1 MNNNSFLKKILFSLS
16 IVFFVSCDKDFNEIG
31 ADIIE
36 ADIHHNM
43 IKHQAKVVAYD
54 RPTGAVQANN
64 LPVNSLGVYNN
75 PVFGKTVAHFVTQ
88 VELASENPRIFEPL
102 IDSVYLYV
110 PYFSKSLGADPATGT
125 TSYELDSIYGTAN
138 AQFKLRVYENGHYLR
153 STDPGSPNVSG
164 QKYFSD
170 EKPMIDAAKGP
181 MLNLAET
188 FSFSNAEVQF
198 KYTVN
203 SEDLIDERFAPG
215 MYLTLDEDYFQQKIL
230 NAPAGKLANNNVFK
244 DYMRGLYFN
253 VEQIGDQSA
262 LGMTRF
268 SEGRIVIVYYDYKA
282 DLNGNQTEET
292 ELKTLTIN
300 LKGNTINFFENTFD
314 PVYAAAIGTSDA
326 VNGDERL
333 HIKGGEGSVAFIEL
347 NQADLDALKPD
358 PVTGERV
365 LINEAN
371 LSFYIDNDAMTYAQ
385 EPLRVYLY
393 DVNNNR
399 PILDYYIDG
408 TTNNSNPKR
417 NKSVHGGILGR
428 SSDGR
433 GVGYKIRLTN
443 HINNIINKDSTNVKL
458 GLVVSESINL
468 IGTGALRTPVNAGDV
483 QADEIPAASIMQP
496 LGTILY
502 GSSENVPEDRRL
514 KLEIFY
520 TKPN

>member
-16 IVFFVSCDKDFNEIG
+16 IVLFVSCDKDFNEIG

-75 PVFGKTVAHFVTQ
+75 PVFGKTIAHFVTQ
-88 VELASENPRIFEPL
+88 VELATENPVFSNPA

-125 TSYELDSIYGTAN
+125 TAYELDSIYGTAN

-153 STDPGSPNVSG
+153 STDPGSISG

-181 MLNLAET
+181 MLKQVET
-188 FSFSNAEVQF
+188 FSFSNAEQQR
-198 KYTVN
+198 KYI
-203 SEDLIDERFAPG
+203 SGGQELIAERFAPG
-215 MYLTLDEDYFQQKIL
+215 IYMALDTTYFRNKIFE
-230 NAPAGKLANNNVFK
+230 APAGKLANNNVFR

-253 VEQIGDQSA
+253 VEQMGDQSA
-262 LGMTRF
+262 LAMTRF
-268 SEGRIVIVYYDYKA
+268 SEGRIVIIYHD
-282 DLNGNQTEET
+282 DRLNIDGTPANERER
-292 ELKTLTIN
+292 KTLTIN
-300 LKGNTINFFENTFD
+300 LRGNTINFFENTFD
-314 PVYAAAIGTSDA
+314 AGYAAAIGTSDT

-399 PILDYYIDG
+399 PIVDYYIDG
-408 TTNNSNPKR
+408 TTNNSNPKT
-417 NKSVHGGILGR
+417 NKSVHGGLLGR
-428 SSDGR
+428 GSDGR
-433 GVGYKIRLTN
+433 GIGYKIRLTN

-468 IGTGALRTPVNAGDV
+468 IGNASLRTPVNAGDI